1 MSAPSHSS
9 PPSGAHCSVVGLLD
23 DGWSGLSA
31 AARARIASAGCVI
44 GAARTLERVDVF
56 GQPGVPA
63 SPQLSAGGDALRL
76 LWQRQ
81 PLDDAPTDLYA
92 LRYNAASGHFVQEL
106 LGEASSGGL
115 SRIPPRA

>member
-44 GAARTLERVDVF
+44 GAARTLERVAAHL
-56 GQPGVPA
+56 G
-63 SPQLSAGGDALRL
+63 PQ
-76 LWQRQ
+76 
-81 PLDDAPTDLYA
+81 
-92 LRYNAASGHFVQEL
+92 
-106 LGEASSGGL
+106 
-115 SRIPPRA
+115 

>member
-44 GAARTLERVDVF
+44 GAARTLERV
-56 GQPGVPA
+56 A
-63 SPQLSAGGDALRL
+63 
-76 LWQRQ
+76 
-81 PLDDAPTDLYA
+81 
-92 LRYNAASGHFVQEL
+92 EL
-106 LGEASSGGL
+106 LAVSRATAQRDVEAGKARLARELRGL
-115 SRIPPRA
+115 RTD

>member
-44 GAARTLERVDVF
+44 GAARTLERVAEHL
-56 GQPGVPA
+56 G
-63 SPQLSAGGDALRL
+63 PQ
-76 LWQRQ
+76 
-81 PLDDAPTDLYA
+81 
-92 LRYNAASGHFVQEL
+92 
-106 LGEASSGGL
+106 
-115 SRIPPRA
+115 